1 MANNLNMSYKP
12 FKLYFDR
19 NGALILDVCVLTP
32 GQKEKDFD
40 TLGDEI
46 YGMLDVVIKFMGEN
60 YRNWMKEIW

>member
-1 MANNLNMSYKP
+1 MSYKP

-46 YGMLDVVIKFMGEN
+46 YGMLDVVINFLSEN
-60 YRNWMKEIW
+60 YRIL

>member
-1 MANNLNMSYKP
+1 MSYKP

-32 GQKEKDFD
+32 GQKEKDFA

-46 YGMLDVVIKFMGEN
+46 YGMLDVVIKFLGEN

>member
-1 MANNLNMSYKP
+1 MANNLNMSYKS

-19 NGALILDVCVLTP
+19 NGALIMDVCVLTP

-46 YGMLDVVIKFMGEN
+46 YGMLDVVINFLSEN
-60 YRNWMKEIW
+60 YRKWMKEIW

>member
-32 GQKEKDFD
+32 GQKEKDFA

-46 YGMLDVVIKFMGEN
+46 YGMLDVVIKFLGEN